1 MRKTVLIL
9 AVLAAVVATPAH
21 AGRKDGG
28 WGWHLVWSLFQGR

>member
-1 MRKTVLIL
+1 MRKTLIL
-9 AVLAAVVATPAH
+9 AALLAALVTPAH